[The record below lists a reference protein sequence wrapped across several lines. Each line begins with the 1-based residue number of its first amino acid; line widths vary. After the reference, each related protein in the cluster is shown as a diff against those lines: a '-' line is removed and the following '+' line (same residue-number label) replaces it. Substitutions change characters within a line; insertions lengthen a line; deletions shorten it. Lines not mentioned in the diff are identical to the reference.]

1 STEADDSGG
10 EILFVREFSGETG
23 ALLCAGAVERLAA
36 EVAAGFVETEK
47 RPIAIPRQK
56 VTAPIAS
63 EILLSRFIVAKI
75 VDLLSATLKEK
86 ARRRI
91 SCGGALNYGSSQIG
105 RGLGFEALIE
115 DDLTAL

>member
-1 STEADDSGG
+1 M
-10 EILFVREFSGETG
+10 
-23 ALLCAGAVERLAA
+23 LCAGAVERLAA

-91 SCGGALNYGSSQIG
+91 FCGDA
-105 RGLGFEALIE
+105 A
-115 DDLTAL
+115 